1 MRIFFKSVTGQSI
14 SFSGHWFGVN
24 LVFKS
29 SVQGS
34 YLTRLRLYHPG
45 LGIFL
50 QFIFGPWIMNRK
62 EPLLNFIGP
71 TQKYC
76 RETCKC
82 TPTFKEY
89 WIPQPQYWSFKKSNQ
104 FSPSMKFACYDNF
117 GVSIVI
123 LDQILFIW
131 KIQEIKYAI
140 K

>member
-1 MRIFFKSVTGQSI
+1 MRIFFKSVMGQSI
-14 SFSGHWFGVN
+14 TFSGHLFGVN

-89 WIPQPQYWSFKKSNQ
+89 WTSILVFIQ
-104 FSPSMKFACYDNF
+104 FSPSTKFACYDNF

-131 KIQEIKYAI
+131 KIQEIKYEI